1 MGKLRVEGTP
11 YRTSATP
18 DCSCARCL
26 VRPWRLGFA
35 WMFGR
40 IVVATLLAI
49 GLIVASG
56 WAIGWASY
64 KARSNA
70 PCHEEACRDRVNIVG
85 KSGTPY
91 DCPHAEHKMSIVEL
105 HDNEVEV
112 RCMCSGH
119 DAGAPPALLP

>member
-1 MGKLRVEGTP
+1 MGKQKVEGSP
-11 YRTSATP
+11 YRTPVKP
-18 DCSCARCL
+18 DCLCERCQ
-26 VRPWRLGFA
+26 VAPWRLSFA
-35 WMFGR
+35 WMFWR
-40 IVVATLLAI
+40 VVVVTTAASA
-49 GLIVASG
+49 LIVASAWG
-56 WAIGWASY
+56 IGWVSTVSAHSP
-64 KARSNA
+64 

-91 DCPHAEHKMSIVEL
+91 DCPRAEHKMSIVEL